1 MGFDTD
7 GEPPPHQSK
16 PKQVNLTP
24 KSKQTS
30 TTKYPASVSPDFHIF
45 RTETKIKTKSPTNTN
60 DNHDNDDDIEMIN
73 ETETET
79 KTDTKTKAGA
89 EAERQTTARPREA
102 QKTLVGKRGAAKAD
116 CESPA
121 ARDVAGRQ
129 TAREEGIG
137 APAELEGHQ

>member
-1 MGFDTD
+1 MQEGCGCTRAPRQPYISGKVPAAYPGIEAGAQAGDKALAEALT
-7 GEPPPHQSK
+7 EALAEALAEASK
-16 PKQVNLTP
+16 PRAQ
-24 KSKQTS
+24 
-30 TTKYPASVSPDFHIF
+30 A
-45 RTETKIKTKSPTNTN
+45 
-60 DNHDNDDDIEMIN
+60 
-73 ETETET
+73 